1 MATLDNH
8 EHSFSDNLDIIRASG
23 NYITYGAYG
32 VNVRKAIAEAIDQAD
47 GAADSRINEI
57 RHEVQFD
64 NIRMEAQKIDGTR
77 DDYLLVITNPTPS
90 T

>member
-1 MATLDNH
+1 MAVFNNY
-8 EHSFSDNLDIIRASG
+8 EHTFAQNLNIIKSTG
-23 NYITYGAYG
+23 VYG
-32 VNVRKAIAEAIDQAD
+32 VDIRKSIAEAIDQAD
-47 GAADSRINEI
+47 GAADSRISEI